1 MLMAAVAL
9 RALTLVRGDE
19 WLAHGRHGARYG
31 RRPTWPPRGE
41 EGGSQWTR
49 GYPPGIGWFGRLT
62 SGIFPRNGGE
72 DVRCTGLV
80 EAAPPMAG

>member
-1 MLMAAVAL
+1 MGAMGRDVGVGLPGLLM
-9 RALTLVRGDE
+9 VR
-19 WLAHGRHGARYG
+19 
-31 RRPTWPPRGE
+31 RGE
-41 EGGSQWTR
+41 AMDAGLLAWM
-49 GYPPGIGWFGRLT
+49 GWLGRLT